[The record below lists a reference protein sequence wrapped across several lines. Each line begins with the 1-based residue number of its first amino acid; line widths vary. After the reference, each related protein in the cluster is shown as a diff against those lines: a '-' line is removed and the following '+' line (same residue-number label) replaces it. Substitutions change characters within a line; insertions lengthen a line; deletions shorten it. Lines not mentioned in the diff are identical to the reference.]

1 MKPSTILPP
10 LARSLSQRRTLVI
23 YIIVFFLILF
33 SLGLL
38 HPDVRSESAEHLSR
52 FKDWGHDQALNLF
65 DGLEDERWASK
76 VKGWLELED
85 GGYVKEKKECRGW
98 DPQVDEAMDPE
109 GCLKAK
115 QYRQTMR
122 VLAREELG
130 KHDRWWFTRDHNL
143 DTLRNMTRCFLPVI
157 DPEFMPCP
165 EKPLIISG
173 WWYTA
178 ETITGATTG
187 EVIWQSSV
195 VKQLKQLGYYY
206 LAVGPYVNWVTVAEM
221 MPDVYHL
228 LWNSDLDTV
237 TCVTDPRCVAKE
249 HYMPP
254 EGAEDLSIGVSDE
267 ERGVIPI
274 WALNIVDYWGSRPLD
289 IANVNYWWNHTER
302 GEWSYH
308 PLGQEWIATPWPLP
322 GGHYHLPYS
331 IEDECLKAPLIPHDE
346 RKNAALLFAKKSS
359 YFHYKNPYF
368 PPSAFWTNLSHNP
381 SYDLLCTAKEEE
393 GKPLPDGLESMGY
406 QTKEEYTTL
415 VGSVRALVGMGA
427 PPISPSVYTALC
439 QGTPV
444 VLPIFTEDARMD
456 GWHLYGSSSQHGPAV
471 ALGEPYVYKY
481 YSKNY
486 TQLEEAVERAMSS
499 DIGRF
504 IPHDMKITYAIS
516 QLSKYLSRDL
526 RKMFEG
532 VLISNGG
539 RVSRLAKETRERC
552 YELRRCSAPLGPGR
566 RPAMSRLRDASTDG
580 KEQETSTATVRARS
594 ELARDEKGDERPAK
608 QFEYRP
614 SRRTHHANSTGS
626 NLSESRRRTY
636 DAVAYGRGQT
646 WG

>member
-1 MKPSTILPP
+1 MKLSTILSPI
-10 LARSLSQRRTLVI
+10 ARNLSQRRTLII
-23 YIIVFFLILF
+23 YIILFFFILF
-33 SLGLL
+33 VLGLL
-38 HPDVRSESAEHLSR
+38 HPSVRSESAEHLSKI
-52 FKDWGHDQALNLF
+52 KDWGHDQAVNLF
-65 DGLEDERWASK
+65 DEVELEDDGWAST

-98 DPQVDEAMDPE
+98 NPEEDELLDPE
-109 GCLKAK
+109 ECLKAK

-143 DTLRNMTRCFLPVI
+143 QTLRNLTRCFLEVTN
-157 DPEFMPCP
+157 PEFTPCP

-178 ETITGATTG
+178 ETVTGSTTG

-228 LWNSDLDTV
+228 LWNNDLDTV

-254 EGAEDLSIGVSDE
+254 EGAEDLSVGVPDE

-274 WALNIVDYWGSRPLD
+274 WALNIVDYWGSRPLE
-289 IANVNYWWNHTER
+289 IANVNYWWNHTAH
-302 GEWSYH
+302 GDWSYH

-331 IEDECLKAPLIPHDE
+331 IEEECLKSPLIPHEE

-368 PPSAFWTNLSHNP
+368 PPSTFWTNLSQNP

-393 GKPLPDGLESMGY
+393 GNPLPDGLETMGY
-406 QTKEEYTTL
+406 QTKQQYTAL
-415 VGSVRALVGMGA
+415 VGNVRALVGMGA

-444 VLPIFTEDARMD
+444 VLPIFMEDHRMD
-456 GWHLYGSSSQHGPAV
+456 GWHLYGGFSQHGPAV

-481 YSKNY
+481 YAQNY
-486 TQLEEAVERAMSS
+486 TQLEEAVEKAMSS
-499 DIGRF
+499 DIGPF
-504 IPHDMKITYAIS
+504 IPDDMKITYAIS
-516 QLSKYLSRDL
+516 QLSTYLSRDL
-526 RKMFEG
+526 RKMFDG

-539 RVSRLAKETRERC
+539 RVPRLEKATRERC
-552 YELRRCSAPLGPGR
+552 YELKRCSAPLEAGR
-566 RPAMSRLRDASTDG
+566 RPASPPSSSRLEGDTPSVEVEVNGSKSRSAEKMMNRDG
-580 KEQETSTATVRARS
+580 
-594 ELARDEKGDERPAK
+594 
-608 QFEYRP
+608 
-614 SRRTHHANSTGS
+614 RRRMNGS
-626 NLSESRRRTY
+626 DSRRRKH